1 MSFILEALK
10 KSERERLK
18 NKPPKFSDAL
28 MENKKPEN
36 NKLYFIVILSLVS
49 IIFLL
54 LYFLIAPKKIEVSKT
69 NKNSSEF
76 NQDIKLTDTTKPGAV
91 NLLSADNINK
101 EQRSIEKDSALNN
114 SNEIMDIEIAK
125 VSHNFYLPDL
135 HIDIHVYSE
144 NAAERFVFVN
154 MKKYDEGNFLDEGP
168 LIKAITEEGVVLEQ
182 NDISFLLP
190 NK

>member
-28 MENKKPEN
+28 MENERPVNKKF
-36 NKLYFIVILSLVS
+36 YSIVILSLVS

-54 LYFLIAPKKIEVSKT
+54 LYFLVAPKKIRVPEINNDT
-69 NKNSSEF
+69 SESI
-76 NQDIKLTDTTKPGAV
+76 QDIKSTQIKKYESP
-91 NLLSADNINK
+91 NFLSSDVINK
-101 EQRSIEKDSALNN
+101 EQGKIERNSALND
-114 SNEIMDIEIAK
+114 SSEIIDIEIAK

-144 NAAERFVFVN
+144 NAAERFVFIN
-154 MKKYDEGNFLDEGP
+154 MKKYDEGSFLDEGP
-168 LIKAITEEGVVLEQ
+168 FIKAITKEGVVLEQ
-182 NDISFLLP
+182 KGISFLLS

>member
-36 NKLYFIVILSLVS
+36 NKLYFIVILSLIL

-54 LYFLIAPKKIEVSKT
+54 LYFLITPKKIQVSET

-76 NQDIKLTDTTKPGAV
+76 NQDIKLTETTKPEPV
-91 NLLSADNINK
+91 NLLSANDINK
-101 EQRSIEKDSALNN
+101 KQRSIEKDSAMNN

-168 LIKAITEEGVVLEQ
+168 LIKAITEEGVILEQ

>member
-1 MSFILEALK
+1 MESTTGTLK
-10 KSERERLK
+10 ISVQFAAKISVNFANYYNQCNTIRLK
-18 NKPPKFSDAL
+18 TK
-28 MENKKPEN
+28 
-36 NKLYFIVILSLVS
+36 
-49 IIFLL
+49 
-54 LYFLIAPKKIEVSKT
+54 
-69 NKNSSEF
+69 KNSSEF
-76 NQDIKLTDTTKPGAV
+76 NQDIKLTQTTKPEPV
-91 NLLSADNINK
+91 NLLSANSIIK
-101 EQRSIEKDSALNN
+101 EQRNIEKDSALNN

-144 NAAERFVFVN
+144 NTAERFVFVN
-154 MKKYDEGNFLDEGP
+154 MKKYGEGSFLDEGP

>member
-1 MSFILEALK
+1 
-10 KSERERLK
+10 
-18 NKPPKFSDAL
+18 
-28 MENKKPEN
+28 
-36 NKLYFIVILSLVS
+36 
-49 IIFLL
+49 
-54 LYFLIAPKKIEVSKT
+54 
-69 NKNSSEF
+69 
-76 NQDIKLTDTTKPGAV
+76 
-91 NLLSADNINK
+91 
-101 EQRSIEKDSALNN
+101 
-114 SNEIMDIEIAK
+114 MDIEIAK

-168 LIKAITEEGVVLEQ
+168 LIKAITEEGVILEQ

>member
-36 NKLYFIVILSLVS
+36 KKFYSIVILSLVS

-54 LYFLIAPKKIEVSKT
+54 LYFLVAPKKIRVPEI
-69 NKNSSEF
+69 NNDSSESI
-76 NQDIKLTDTTKPGAV
+76 QDIKSPQIKKSESSTF
-91 NLLSADNINK
+91 LSSDVIDK
-101 EQRSIEKDSALNN
+101 EQGKIERNSALNN
-114 SNEIMDIEIAK
+114 SSEIIDIEIAK

-144 NAAERFVFVN
+144 NAAERFVFIN
-154 MKKYDEGNFLDEGP
+154 MKKYDEGSFLDEGP

-182 NDISFLLP
+182 NGISFLLS

>member
-28 MENKKPEN
+28 MENKKPV
-36 NKLYFIVILSLVS
+36 NKKFYSIVILSLVS

-54 LYFLIAPKKIEVSKT
+54 LYFLVAPKKIRVPEI
-69 NKNSSEF
+69 NNDSSESI
-76 NQDIKLTDTTKPGAV
+76 QDIKSTQIKKSESS
-91 NLLSADNINK
+91 NFLSSDVINK
-101 EQRSIEKDSALNN
+101 EQGKIERNSALND
-114 SNEIMDIEIAK
+114 SSEIIDIEIAK

-144 NAAERFVFVN
+144 NAAERFVFIN
-154 MKKYDEGNFLDEGP
+154 MKKYDEGSFLDEGP
-168 LIKAITEEGVVLEQ
+168 LITAITEEGVVLEQ
-182 NDISFLLP
+182 NGISFLLS

>member
-36 NKLYFIVILSLVS
+36 NKLYFIVILSLVL

-54 LYFLIAPKKIEVSKT
+54 LYFLITPKKIQVSET

-76 NQDIKLTDTTKPGAV
+76 NQDIKLTETTKPEPL
-91 NLLSADNINK
+91 NLLSANSINK
-101 EQRSIEKDSALNN
+101 EQRNIEKDSASNN

>member
-36 NKLYFIVILSLVS
+36 KKIYTIVILSLLS

-54 LYFLIAPKKIEVSKT
+54 LYFLVAPKKIRLPEINNDST
-69 NKNSSEF
+69 ESI
-76 NQDIKLTDTTKPGAV
+76 QDIKSPQIKKSESSTF
-91 NLLSADNINK
+91 LSSDVIDK
-101 EQRSIEKDSALNN
+101 EQGKIERNSALNN
-114 SNEIMDIEIAK
+114 SSEIIDIEIAK

-144 NAAERFVFVN
+144 NAAERFVFIN
-154 MKKYDEGNFLDEGP
+154 MKKYDEESFLDEGP
-168 LIKAITEEGVVLEQ
+168 LIKAITKEGVVLEQ
-182 NDISFLLP
+182 NGISFLLSY
-190 NK
+190 K

>member
-54 LYFLIAPKKIEVSKT
+54 LYFLITPKKIQVSKT
-69 NKNSSEF
+69 NKNSSVF
-76 NQDIKLTDTTKPGAV
+76 NQDIKLTETTKPEPV
-91 NLLSADNINK
+91 NLLSANSINK
-101 EQRSIEKDSALNN
+101 EQRSIEKDSASNN

-125 VSHNFYLPDL
+125 V
-135 HIDIHVYSE
+135 I
-144 NAAERFVFVN
+144 
-154 MKKYDEGNFLDEGP
+154 M
-168 LIKAITEEGVVLEQ
+168 
-182 NDISFLLP
+182 
-190 NK
+190 

>member
-18 NKPPKFSDAL
+18 NKPPKFSDVL
-28 MENKKPEN
+28 MENKKPV
-36 NKLYFIVILSLVS
+36 NKKFYSIVILSLVS

-54 LYFLIAPKKIEVSKT
+54 LYFLVAPKKIRVSEI
-69 NKNSSEF
+69 NNDSSESI
-76 NQDIKLTDTTKPGAV
+76 QDIKSTQMYKSESP
-91 NLLSADNINK
+91 NFLSSDVINK
-101 EQRSIEKDSALNN
+101 EQGKIERNSALND
-114 SNEIMDIEIAK
+114 SSEIIDIEIAK

-144 NAAERFVFVN
+144 NAAERFVFIN
-154 MKKYDEGNFLDEGP
+154 MKKYDEGSFLDEGP
-168 LIKAITEEGVVLEQ
+168 LITAITEEGVVLEQ
-182 NDISFLLP
+182 NGISFLLS

>member
-36 NKLYFIVILSLVS
+36 KKFYSIVILSLVS

-54 LYFLIAPKKIEVSKT
+54 LYFLVAPKKIRVPEI
-69 NKNSSEF
+69 NNDSSESI
-76 NQDIKLTDTTKPGAV
+76 QDIKSTQIKKSESS
-91 NLLSADNINK
+91 NFLSSDVINK
-101 EQRSIEKDSALNN
+101 EQGKIERNSALNN
-114 SNEIMDIEIAK
+114 SSEIIDIEIAK

-144 NAAERFVFVN
+144 NAAERFVFIN
-154 MKKYDEGNFLDEGP
+154 MKKYDEESFLDEGP
-168 LIKAITEEGVVLEQ
+168 LIKAITKEGVVLEQ
-182 NDISFLLP
+182 NGISFLLS

>member
-28 MENKKPEN
+28 MENKKPV
-36 NKLYFIVILSLVS
+36 NKKFYSIVILSLVS

-54 LYFLIAPKKIEVSKT
+54 LYFLVAPKKIRVPEI
-69 NKNSSEF
+69 NNDSSESI
-76 NQDIKLTDTTKPGAV
+76 QDIKSTQIK
-91 NLLSADNINK
+91 NSESSNFLSSDVINK
-101 EQRSIEKDSALNN
+101 EQGKIERNSALND
-114 SNEIMDIEIAK
+114 SSEIIDIEIAK

-144 NAAERFVFVN
+144 NAAERFVFIN
-154 MKKYDEGNFLDEGP
+154 MKKYDEGSFLDEGP
-168 LIKAITEEGVVLEQ
+168 FIKAITKEGVVLEQ
-182 NDISFLLP
+182 KGISFLLS

>member
-54 LYFLIAPKKIEVSKT
+54 LYFLITPKKIQVSKT

-76 NQDIKLTDTTKPGAV
+76 NQDIKLTETTKPEPV
-91 NLLSADNINK
+91 NLLSANDINK
-101 EQRSIEKDSALNN
+101 KQRSIEKDSAMNN

-168 LIKAITEEGVVLEQ
+168 LIKAITEEGVILEQ

>member
-54 LYFLIAPKKIEVSKT
+54 LYFLITPKKIQVSKT

-76 NQDIKLTDTTKPGAV
+76 NQDIKLTETTKPEPL
-91 NLLSADNINK
+91 NLLSANSINK
-101 EQRSIEKDSALNN
+101 EQRNIEKDSASNN

>member
-76 NQDIKLTDTTKPGAV
+76 NQDIKLTDTTKPAAV

-101 EQRSIEKDSALNN
+101 EQRSIEKNSALNN

>member
-36 NKLYFIVILSLVS
+36 NKLYFIVILSLVL

-54 LYFLIAPKKIEVSKT
+54 LYFLITPKKIQVSET

-76 NQDIKLTDTTKPGAV
+76 NQDIKLTETTKPEPV
-91 NLLSADNINK
+91 NLLSANDINK
-101 EQRSIEKDSALNN
+101 KQRSIEKDSAMNN

-168 LIKAITEEGVVLEQ
+168 LIKAITEEGVILEQ

>member
-54 LYFLIAPKKIEVSKT
+54 LYFLITPKKIQVSKT

-76 NQDIKLTDTTKPGAV
+76 YQDIKLTETTKPEPL
-91 NLLSADNINK
+91 NLLSANSINK
-101 EQRSIEKDSALNN
+101 EQRNIEKDSASNN

-154 MKKYDEGNFLDEGP
+154 MKKYDEGSFLDEGP
-168 LIKAITEEGVVLEQ
+168 LIKAITEEGVILEQ

>member
-54 LYFLIAPKKIEVSKT
+54 LYFLITPKKIQFSKT

-76 NQDIKLTDTTKPGAV
+76 NQDIKLTQTTKPEPV
-91 NLLSADNINK
+91 NLLSSNSIIK

-168 LIKAITEEGVVLEQ
+168 LIKAITEEGVILEQ

>member
-54 LYFLIAPKKIEVSKT
+54 LYFLITPKKIQVSET

-76 NQDIKLTDTTKPGAV
+76 NQDIKLTETTKPEPV
-91 NLLSADNINK
+91 NLLSANDINK
-101 EQRSIEKDSALNN
+101 KQRSIEKDSAMNN

-168 LIKAITEEGVVLEQ
+168 LIKAITEEGVILEQ

>member
-36 NKLYFIVILSLVS
+36 KKIYTIVILSLLS

-54 LYFLIAPKKIEVSKT
+54 LYFLVAPKKIRVPEI
-69 NKNSSEF
+69 NNDSSESI
-76 NQDIKLTDTTKPGAV
+76 QDIKSPQIKKSESSTF
-91 NLLSADNINK
+91 LSSDVIDK
-101 EQRSIEKDSALNN
+101 EQGKIERNSALNN
-114 SNEIMDIEIAK
+114 SSEIIDIEIAK

-144 NAAERFVFVN
+144 NAAERFVFIN
-154 MKKYDEGNFLDEGP
+154 MKKYDEESFLDEGP
-168 LIKAITEEGVVLEQ
+168 LIKAITKEGVVLEQ
-182 NDISFLLP
+182 NGISFLLS

>member
-28 MENKKPEN
+28 MENKKSEN

-54 LYFLIAPKKIEVSKT
+54 LYFLIAPKKIQFSEA
-69 NKNSSEF
+69 NKKSSEF
-76 NQDIKLTDTTKPGAV
+76 TQDLKSTQITKPEPM
-91 NLLSADNINK
+91 NRLSAITINK
-101 EQRSIEKDSALNN
+101 KQLNIEKDSTSNN
-114 SNEIMDIEIAK
+114 TNEIMDIEIAK

-135 HIDIHVYSE
+135 HIDIHVYSK

-154 MKKYDEGNFLDEGP
+154 MKKYDEGSFLDEGP

>member
-54 LYFLIAPKKIEVSKT
+54 LYFLITPKKIQVSKT

-76 NQDIKLTDTTKPGAV
+76 NQDIKLTETTKPEPL
-91 NLLSADNINK
+91 NLLSANSINK
-101 EQRSIEKDSALNN
+101 EQRNIEKDSASNN

-168 LIKAITEEGVVLEQ
+168 LIKAITEEGVILEQ

>member
-1 MSFILEALK
+1 MSFILDALK

-101 EQRSIEKDSALNN
+101 EQRSIEKNSALNN
-114 SNEIMDIEIAK
+114 SNEIMDIEITK
-125 VSHNFYLPDL
+125 LSHNFYLPDL

-144 NAAERFVFVN
+144 NTAERFVFVN
-154 MKKYDEGNFLDEGP
+154 MKKYVRKL
-168 LIKAITEEGVVLEQ
+168 
-182 NDISFLLP
+182 S
-190 NK
+190 

>member
-36 NKLYFIVILSLVS
+36 NKLYIIVILSLVS

-54 LYFLIAPKKIEVSKT
+54 LYFLIVPKKIEVSKT

-101 EQRSIEKDSALNN
+101 EQRSIEKNSALNN

-154 MKKYDEGNFLDEGP
+154 MKKYDEGSFLDEGT

>member
-36 NKLYFIVILSLVS
+36 KKFYSIVILSLVS

-54 LYFLIAPKKIEVSKT
+54 LYFLVAPKKIRVPEI
-69 NKNSSEF
+69 NNDSSESI
-76 NQDIKLTDTTKPGAV
+76 QDIKSTQIKKSESS
-91 NLLSADNINK
+91 NFLSSDVINK
-101 EQRSIEKDSALNN
+101 EQGKIERNSALND
-114 SNEIMDIEIAK
+114 SSEIIDIEIAK

-144 NAAERFVFVN
+144 NAAERFVFIN
-154 MKKYDEGNFLDEGP
+154 MKKYDEGSFLDEGP
-168 LIKAITEEGVVLEQ
+168 LITAITEEGVVLEQ
-182 NDISFLLP
+182 NGISFLLS